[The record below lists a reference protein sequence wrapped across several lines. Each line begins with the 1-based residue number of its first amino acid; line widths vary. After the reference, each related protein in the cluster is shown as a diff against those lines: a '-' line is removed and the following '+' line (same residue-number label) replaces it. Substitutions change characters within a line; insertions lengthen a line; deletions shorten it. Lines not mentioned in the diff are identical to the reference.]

1 MAVFGSETDAAEFA
15 SFQGG
20 SRPCEAAQGTE
31 HSFVFSRREICIRE
45 EPRLDIFF
53 HRLKKKAR
61 TAHRIGNGT
70 LSFAVIVILPF
81 LPLRSPLIGERRSG
95 QIQRDTG
102 QLALSPTSQ
111 DRSEENFAGFS
122 ERAAVSVCMI
132 ISKIEPYNK

>member
-1 MAVFGSETDAAEFA
+1 VAVFGSETDAAEFA

-31 HSFVFSRREICIRE
+31 HSFVVSRREICIRE
-45 EPRLDIFF
+45 EPGLNIIF

-61 TAHRIGNGT
+61 TTRRIGNGT
-70 LSFAVIVILPF
+70 LSFAVIVILPV
-81 LPLRSPLIGERRSG
+81 LAAPIAADWERRSRL
-95 QIQRDTG
+95 IQRDTG